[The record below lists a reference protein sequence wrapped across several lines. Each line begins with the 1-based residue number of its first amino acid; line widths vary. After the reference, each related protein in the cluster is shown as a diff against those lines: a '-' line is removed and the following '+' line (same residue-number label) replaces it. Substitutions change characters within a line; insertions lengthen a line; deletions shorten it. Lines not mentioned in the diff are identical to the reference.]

1 MDGFLVIISLV
12 DILISLTADSSPR
25 IFGILRVFRL
35 LRTLRPLR
43 WIVRSFCS
51 VRHPGVYSAVDFCL
65 LFQPGWKR
73 KTTSGCCW
81 SSVPARWW
89 YLWNGHELCSQ
100 LQMIGSFE
108 TLLEMT
114 FELSR
119 HVKHTLTHTHTYA
132 PPPPPHPPNTPKHTH
147 KRTHIHNDNK
157 MHAHIRTHTH
167 THTHTHIHT
176 NEKKNS
182 LFVDSFFAYFE
193 LHNNRKEFYSLCFNH
208 LILFCEKT
216 GLSEDCSRI
225 LIILWL
231 WYTTLGLPILLAFH
245 TCSVFVT
252 TRYSWHKLLLC

>member
-119 HVKHTLTHTHTYA
+119 HVKHTLTNTHTYA

-147 KRTHIHNDNK
+147 KHTHIHNHNK
-157 MHAHIRTHTH
+157 MHAHIR
-167 THTHTHIHT
+167 THTHIHT

-182 LFVDSFFAYFE
+182 LCVCWFI
-193 LHNNRKEFYSLCFNH
+193 LC
-208 LILFCEKT
+208 LF
-216 GLSEDCSRI
+216 
-225 LIILWL
+225 W
-231 WYTTLGLPILLAFH
+231 
-245 TCSVFVT
+245 VT
-252 TRYSWHKLLLC
+252 